1 MLVNAILIHGTG
13 ILIARSC
20 QGGVTARKRWFLRHS
35 DLRRCFITREPL
47 AALKYGPRAA
57 LCYTGLN
64 L

>member
-13 ILIARSC
+13 IPAARSC
-20 QGGVTARKRWFLRHS
+20 QGGVGVRKRWFLRHS
-35 DLRRCFITREPL
+35 DLCQRFITREPL
-47 AALKYGPRAA
+47 IALNYGPHAA